1 MNAKQR
7 IRQLEKARGTGKKKN
22 YICVTGLDS
31 WNSPEEQAKG
41 YKVQP
46 CAVEFGGT
54 GGEPFYLA
62 TRKELEEF
70 AARSD
75 VNLDIIKFEFV
86 DNPSAWD
93 ER

>member
-7 IRQLEKARGTGKKKN
+7 IKQLEKQSGTGKKKN

-41 YKVQP
+41 YRVQP
-46 CAVEFGGT
+46 CPVEFGGT
-54 GGEPFYLA
+54 GEKPFYIA

-75 VNLDIIKFEFV
+75 VNLDLIEFV
-86 DNPSAWD
+86 YTDTPTA
-93 ER
+93 